1 MNEEKLF
8 ILDKELN
15 KLLLNLNI
23 ENLDYGRFENIF
35 IKITKIL
42 SEFKLLIDEIIIPA
56 FNGKYIL
63 VKFNNTALQRLSIY
77 LGIDNNKI
85 TNIEVEIIL
94 NLFKVLSLIIT
105 HKFNN
110 FISYME
116 IILDLLKGLL
126 AKN

>member
-8 ILDKELN
+8 ILDRELN

-63 VKFNNTALQRLSIY
+63 VKFNNTALQKLSIY

-85 TNIEVEIIL
+85 TNIETIL
-94 NLFKVLSLIIT
+94 N
-105 HKFNN
+105 
-110 FISYME
+110 
-116 IILDLLKGLL
+116 
-126 AKN
+126 